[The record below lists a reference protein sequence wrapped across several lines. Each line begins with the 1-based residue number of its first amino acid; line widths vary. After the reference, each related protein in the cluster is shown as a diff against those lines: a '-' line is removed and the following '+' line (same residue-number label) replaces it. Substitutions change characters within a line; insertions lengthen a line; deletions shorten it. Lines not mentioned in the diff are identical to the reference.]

1 MTVTGRVQ
9 ALPPA
14 APGRDRRG
22 PSPRAGRR
30 PAPDRAAVRG
40 VAAVLAVLALLT
52 VTGFVPPA
60 VGGTVGPLPATTVRP
75 AAAPMSAATPSRV
88 RVAAIGLDGPV
99 VPLGL
104 DRAGALDVPRSG
116 AVTGWYAG
124 SPEPGRRGPSVLA
137 AHVDWDQRPG
147 PFSRLRDLAP
157 GDLVEVDRADGSVAT
172 FEVQAV
178 RRYPKDRFPTGQ
190 VYGNVPWAGLR
201 LVTCGGSFDRGAR
214 SYSDNVVAYAALV
227 QPGRGPT

>member
-1 MTVTGRVQ
+1 MTITERVRIR
-9 ALPPA
+9 PHTA
-14 APGRDRRG
+14 A
-22 PSPRAGRR
+22 S
-30 PAPDRAAVRG
+30 APDSRSRAAGHVPGTTPG
-40 VAAVLAVLALLT
+40 VTAVLVVLALLT
-52 VTGFVPPA
+52 VAAFVPPA
-60 VGGTVGPLPATTVRP
+60 LGGTVSPLPATTVRP
-75 AAAPMSAATPSRV
+75 AADPMPAATPSRV

-116 AVTGWYAG
+116 AVTGWYSG
-124 SPEPGRRGPSVLA
+124 SPEPGRTGPSVLA
-137 AHVDWDQRPG
+137 AHVDWNHRPG
-147 PFSRLRDLAP
+147 PFSRLRDLAA
-157 GDLVEVDRADGSVAT
+157 GDLVRVDRADGSVAT

-178 RRYPKDRFPTGQ
+178 RRYPKDRFPTGE

-201 LVTCGGSFDRGAR
+201 LVTCGGSFDRGSR